1 MAYHLRYE
9 QSLPLV
15 QNINIL
21 KKGKKMDPI
30 TVPSIVDF
38 SGVGTALS
46 TMLADPI
53 TSAVTIG
60 LGIFAVTLIYRV
72 FKKFVK

>member
-1 MAYHLRYE
+1 
-9 QSLPLV
+9 
-15 QNINIL
+15 
-21 KKGKKMDPI
+21 MDPI

-46 TMLADPI
+46 GMLADPV
-53 TSAVTIG
+53 TAAVTIG
-60 LGIFAVTLIYRV
+60 LGLFAVTLIYRV

>member
-1 MAYHLRYE
+1 
-9 QSLPLV
+9 
-15 QNINIL
+15 
-21 KKGKKMDPI
+21 MDPI

-46 TMLADPI
+46 SMLADPV
-53 TSAVTIG
+53 TAAVTIG
-60 LGIFAVTLIYRV
+60 LGLFAVTLIYRV